1 MLPASGGSGEAPRI
15 IGGMSR
21 ASAPARIGLALLTV
35 IGLAVSGD
43 PAASQAASASRLRA
57 AASEPHAREQ
67 GPQPADTRPE
77 PERLEGAINY
87 TRVDAAVACGGATA
101 PEAFSQLAAWGF
113 RAVINLRQATE
124 KGANV
129 EAEGEAVRAA
139 GLVYLHIPLDSDN
152 PSPEAV
158 DRFLEAVAK
167 PEHQPVYIHC
177 GTANRVG
184 AVWLIKRVLQDG
196 WPLEKALAEAE
207 AIGLRR
213 ATTRQ
218 FALDYLAS
226 RGR

>member
-1 MLPASGGSGEAPRI
+1 MIRHGTPAWVVLAMATLTGVAAARHGAAHAGPGSAGHTVQAP
-15 IGGMSR
+15 
-21 ASAPARIGLALLTV
+21 PEPLALAP
-35 IGLAVSGD
+35 GQQ
-43 PAASQAASASRLRA
+43 PAAT
-57 AASEPHAREQ
+57 PH
-67 GPQPADTRPE
+67 E
-77 PERLEGAINY
+77 PERLEGAVNF
-87 TRVDAAVACGGATA
+87 TRVETTVACGGATA

-129 EAEGEAVRAA
+129 EVEAEAVRAA
-139 GLVYLHIPLDSDN
+139 GLIYLHIPLDSDN
-152 PSPEAV
+152 PSFEAV
-158 DRFLEAVAK
+158 DRFLEAVAR

-207 AIGLRR
+207 TIGLRR
-213 ATTRQ
+213 PATRQ

>member
-1 MLPASGGSGEAPRI
+1 MPRV
-15 IGGMSR
+15 SVPP
-21 ASAPARIGLALLTV
+21 SIGLALLAAV
-35 IGLAVSGD
+35 GLALSGNA
-43 PAASQAASASRLRA
+43 AASQAANASQPQA
-57 AASEPHAREQ
+57 ATGQPQAQ
-67 GPQPADTRPE
+67 GQGSQPADTRPE
-77 PERLEGAINY
+77 PERLEGAVNY

-113 RAVINLRQATE
+113 RAVINLRQASE

-158 DRFLEAVAK
+158 DRFLEAVAR

-177 GTANRVG
+177 GSGNRVG
-184 AVWLIKRVLQDG
+184 AVWLVKRVLQDG

-213 ATTRQ
+213 ETTRQ
-218 FALDYLAS
+218 FALDYIAS

>member
-1 MLPASGGSGEAPRI
+1 MIRHGTPGWVVLAVAALTGVAAVPAGAALDG
-15 IGGMSR
+15 R
-21 ASAPARIGLALLTV
+21 ASAGPAM
-35 IGLAVSGD
+35 
-43 PAASQAASASRLRA
+43 QAAQQPL
-57 AASEPHAREQ
+57 PP
-67 GPQPADTRPE
+67 GPQPTGTPPE
-77 PERLEGAINY
+77 PERLEGAVNY
-87 TRVDAAVACGGATA
+87 TRVEATVACGGATA
-101 PEAFSQLAAWGF
+101 PEAFPQLAAWGF
-113 RAVINLRQATE
+113 RSVINLRQATE

-129 EAEGEAVRAA
+129 EAEAEAVRAA
-139 GLVYLHIPLDSDN
+139 GLIYLHIPLDSDN
-152 PSPEAV
+152 PSFEAV
-158 DRFLEAVAK
+158 DRFLEAVAR

-213 ATTRQ
+213 PATRQ